1 MSSVVKSLI
10 FLHLSLTVNHGEPG
24 MAKKKKLNMSE
35 NMDTHGTL
43 GLLSTVHA
51 VVLSV
56 QMSALLCCFIKI
68 YNLLT

>member
-1 MSSVVKSLI
+1 M
-10 FLHLSLTVNHGEPG
+10 VNLAWWE
-24 MAKKKKLNMSE
+24 KKELNISE

-51 VVLSV
+51 FVLSV
-56 QMSALLCCFIKI
+56 QMLALLCCFIKI